1 MAAVLLLI
9 LIIAWLVLVLG
20 MSIWVA
26 LRGRK
31 LYVLARETQ
40 TTMERQLA
48 ESRLEELPGRIAELE
63 RRQQA
68 LNEALVRL
76 QASIAEFSVL
86 WARFNEVRVQ
96 VMGARSF
103 FTTK

>member
-1 MAAVLLLI
+1 VAAVLLLF
-9 LIIAWLVLVLG
+9 LIIAWLALVLG
-20 MSIWVA
+20 MSIWVG
-26 LRGRK
+26 LRGRR

-40 TTMERQLA
+40 TTVERQ
-48 ESRLEELPGRIAELE
+48 SRLEELPERIAELE

-86 WARFNEVRVQ
+86 WARFNEVRAQ

>member
-1 MAAVLLLI
+1 MLLLI
-9 LIIAWLVLVLG
+9 LIIAWLALVLG
-20 MSIWVA
+20 MSIWA
-26 LRGRK
+26 GLRGRR

-40 TTMERQLA
+40 TTVERQLA
-48 ESRLEELPGRIAELE
+48 ESRLEELPERIAELE

-86 WARFNEVRVQ
+86 WARFTEVRNQ
-96 VMGARSF
+96 VMGARTF
-103 FTTK
+103 FTSK